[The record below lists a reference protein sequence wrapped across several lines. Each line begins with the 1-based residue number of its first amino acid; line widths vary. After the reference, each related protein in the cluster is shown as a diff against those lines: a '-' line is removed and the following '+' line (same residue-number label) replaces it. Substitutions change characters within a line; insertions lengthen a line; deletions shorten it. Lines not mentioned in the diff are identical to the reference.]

1 MTVNQAGGRME
12 LVCGPMFAGK
22 TTMLIKRLRAARE
35 AGEAVVVV
43 KPARDT
49 RYGVERI
56 VTHDGAALDARP
68 IRTTAELIPA
78 VAAATVVGVDE
89 AHFFDASLAEECQ
102 LLSRRGVRVIVAGV
116 DLDHRGCWFDVM
128 AALRRIADEVTCVEA
143 VCARCGTPARFT
155 QRLVAGDDRIIV
167 GGAGDYEPRCERC
180 FQPSAQG

>member
-22 TTMLIKRLRAARE
+22 TTTLIERLTAARE
-35 AGEAVVVV
+35 AGETVIVV

-49 RYGVERI
+49 RYGAERI
-56 VTHDGAALDARP
+56 VTHDGVALDARP
-68 IRTTAELIPA
+68 IRATAELIPA
-78 VAAATVVGVDE
+78 VATATVLGIDE

-102 LLSRRGVRVIVAGV
+102 LLSQRGVRVIVAGV
-116 DLDHRGCWFDVM
+116 DLDHRGRWFDVM
-128 AALRRIADEVTCVEA
+128 AALRKMADEVTCVEA
-143 VCARCGTPARFT
+143 VCTRCGAPARFT
-155 QRLVAGDDRIIV
+155 QRLVAGDERIII